1 MAKSRKSPR
10 TATRTRSRTKPT
22 GNGRPTIRAVAVRA
36 RVAVSTVSRVL
47 NGGYAS
53 EAVKGRVQRAIRE
66 LAYAPSDT
74 ARSLVR
80 GRTGSVGIVTHS
92 RQSPWVSA
100 VLAGM
105 EATLARSRYSV
116 LLGSLFLERTYDSST
131 VSTWIRERRVDGLVF
146 ARYTRR
152 ERKLCD
158 AAAAAGLPVVL
169 LAPDVLHPAGFVVR
183 CDNVRAGWL
192 VAAHL
197 ASLGHRRIAYAAG
210 PRDSLDSRDRLRGLR
225 TELSRRGVR
234 LAATDVWQGG
244 DYEYTGGAE
253 FAARYLKLPKR
264 ARPTAVV
271 AGNDAMA
278 LAFMRA
284 VLQRGINIPEDLSVV
299 GFDDISDAA
308 LYWPGLTTVH
318 QPAYEM
324 GSAACRVL
332 LERLAGRDPDL
343 ESPIEY
349 DVDLVVRESTASPP
363 ARRRSRKS

>member
-1 MAKSRKSPR
+1 MARSRKSPR
-10 TATRTRSRTKPT
+10 TAKRPRPREKPT

-53 EAVKGRVQRAIRE
+53 EGVKGRVQRAIRA
-66 LAYAPSDT
+66 LGYAPSDT

-80 GRTGSVGIVTHS
+80 GRTGCVGIVTHS
-92 RQSPWVSA
+92 RRSPWVSDI
-100 VLAGM
+100 LAGM
-105 EATLARSRYSV
+105 EATLAHSRHSV
-116 LLGSLFLERTYDSST
+116 LLGSLLLEGTYDSST
-131 VSTWIRERRVDGLVF
+131 VSTWIHERRVDGLVF

-152 ERKLCD
+152 ERTLCD
-158 AAAAAGLPVVL
+158 AAEAAGLPVVL
-169 LAPDVLHPAGFVVR
+169 LAPDVLHPAGYVVR

-234 LAATDVWQGG
+234 MSAADVWQGG
-244 DYEYTGGAE
+244 DYTHAGGAE
-253 FAARYLKLPKR
+253 FAARYLKLRKS

-284 VLQRGINIPEDLSVV
+284 VLQRGVKIPADLSVV

-308 LYWPGLTTVH
+308 LYWPGLTTVR

-324 GSAACRVL
+324 GAAACRVL
-332 LERLAGRDPDL
+332 LERLAGRDPDP
-343 ESPIEY
+343 EAPIEY
-349 DVDLVVRESTASPP
+349 DVELVVRESTAAPP
-363 ARRRSRKS
+363 ARRRARKS